1 MTRLFLLIFGLT
13 LSLNSYIKAGT
24 YLYDFGGINI
34 TWNGNGNGNT
44 TNFIMTKNSSVPDSY
59 FAFGLSLDA
68 FMVKIDFIFIFLAFI
83 DISILF
89 LITVKIQ

>member
-34 TWNGNGNGNT
+34 TWNENGNT
-44 TNFIMTKNSSVPDSY
+44 TNFIMTKNSSVSDSY